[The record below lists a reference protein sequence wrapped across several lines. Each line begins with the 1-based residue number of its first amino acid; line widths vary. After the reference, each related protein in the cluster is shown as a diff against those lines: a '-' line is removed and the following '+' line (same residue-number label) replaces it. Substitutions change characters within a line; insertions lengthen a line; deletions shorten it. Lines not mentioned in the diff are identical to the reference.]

1 MPKIIENLKV
11 KLIEEAGRQIEQIGY
26 DAMTMRS
33 VAKGCG
39 IGVGTVYNYF
49 SCKETLVAA
58 YLLRDW
64 DNCIADFEAVS
75 ADAQSPRPVAL
86 RIYQHLTAF
95 AQRHMAIFR
104 DEVAAASFTGS
115 FTRYHALLR
124 SQLAKALR
132 KFCESDFAA
141 EFQAEALLSWTIAR
155 KTFDEIYGMMEKLF

>member
-1 MPKIIENLKV
+1 MPKIIQNLEA

-26 DAMTMRS
+26 GAMTMRS
-33 VAKGCG
+33 VAKGCDV
-39 IGVGTVYNYF
+39 GVGTVYNYF

-75 ADAQSPRPVAL
+75 ADSQSPRPVAL
-86 RIYQHLTAF
+86 RIYQHLTDF
-95 AQRHMAIFR
+95 TQRHLAVFQ
-104 DEVAAASFTGS
+104 DEVAAASFSGS
-115 FTRYHALLR
+115 FTRYHMLLR
-124 SQLAKALR
+124 SQLAQALR